1 MILGGVL
8 ALLAAVVLFFHW
20 LRGGEPLAL
29 DQGLFACF
37 TRWPASLPYR
47 DLFDSKP
54 PLFLYSWSLAALVP
68 GDVPLAM
75 WRLETL
81 WLLGSMAAT
90 FWVVRRMADE
100 VPGVASDVAGV
111 AAAAAL
117 FVGLWCPAWGGYWS
131 RAQAEEL
138 AVLPMM
144 LAAGVALGR
153 PRSRRDA
160 PPAPSTNTPGDTELP
175 SARRLILLGA
185 LTGVLGLY
193 KIPTMAVAAA
203 WPMRWERRYAAK
215 ATGWLALGIALPWAA
230 ALAWFAAHGA
240 LGDFFGGVFGYH
252 RYNAQFIAPPWL
264 PTIGA
269 WARTIVT
276 GIPELLVLA
285 AAGLVALPPRAR
297 RFAGVWIGATAVAV
311 LLQRQLAG
319 YHYLL
324 VVPGVAVAAGCG
336 VAAIVSRLTAR
347 AAESRAARWPWA
359 AVAVLALGLAIRGAV
374 AWGDAYGPGL
384 AYERGAISRDAY
396 LASFERG
403 SPAPEEAVAA
413 WIREHVP
420 AGEHILVWATAPG
433 IYALADR
440 PPATRFPFHKI
451 LMTDAPLS
459 RMIPGLDQRRTELLA
474 RVDRDRPAVIVVGR
488 NDRNGFEPETSLES
502 LVHWPEL
509 MARVKGDYE
518 MATQIDNYLVFR
530 RR

>member
-8 ALLAAVVLFFHW
+8 VLLAAVVLFVHW
-20 LRGGEPLAL
+20 LRAGEPLAL

-37 TRWPASLPYR
+37 TRWPGSLPYR

-54 PLFLYSWSLAALVP
+54 PLFLYSWSLAAAVP
-68 GDVPLAM
+68 GDVPLSM

-90 FWVVRRMADE
+90 WWVVRRLARE
-100 VPGVASDVAGV
+100 VAGIAADGAGA

-117 FVGLWCPAWGGYWS
+117 FIGLWCPAWGGYWS

-144 LAAGVALGR
+144 LAAGVAVGR
-153 PRSRRDA
+153 R
-160 PPAPSTNTPGDTELP
+160 EP
-175 SARRLILLGA
+175 SARRLIVLGA

-203 WPMRWERRYAAK
+203 WPMLWERRYAVK
-215 ATGWLALGIALPWAA
+215 AAGWVALGIALPWAA
-230 ALAWFAAHGA
+230 IIAWFAAHGA
-240 LGDFFGGVFGYH
+240 FGDFVAGTFRYH

-264 PTIGA
+264 PTIGT
-269 WARTIVT
+269 WARTIAT
-276 GIPELLVLA
+276 GMPELLVLA
-285 AAGLVALPPRAR
+285 AAGLVALPARAR
-297 RFAGVWIGATAVAV
+297 RFVAVWIGATALAV
-311 LLQRQLAG
+311 LLERQLAG

-324 VVPGVAVAAGCG
+324 VVPGIAVAAGCG
-336 VAAIVSRLTAR
+336 VGAIAARLRPR
-347 AAESRAARWPWA
+347 AVRTTPPGADTGVTMRRWPWA
-359 AVAVLALGLAIRGAV
+359 AVAVVALGLAVRGAIE
-374 AWGDAYGPGL
+374 WGHAYGPGL

-403 SPAPEEAVAA
+403 SPAPEEAVAG

-420 AGEHILVWATAPG
+420 PGEHILVWATAPG

-440 PPATRFPFHKI
+440 EPATRYPFHKI
-451 LMTDAPLS
+451 LMTEAPLS
-459 RMIPGLDQRRTELLA
+459 RMIPGLDQRRAELLA

-509 MARVKGDYE
+509 MTRVKTEYE